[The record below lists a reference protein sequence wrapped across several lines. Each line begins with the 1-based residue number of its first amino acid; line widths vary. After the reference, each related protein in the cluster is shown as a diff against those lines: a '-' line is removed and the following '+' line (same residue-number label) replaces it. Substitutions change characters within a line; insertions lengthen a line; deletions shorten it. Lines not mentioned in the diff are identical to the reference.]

1 MQHAMATKMTN
12 IWHYAERHEQWKR
25 VTLPACILKMY
36 CRPGATAEN
45 MIQPITGLQ
54 SLSIPVRRFPKKLHR
69 STYLY
74 IYVFPFFIHKPLP
87 GGPNHVWTKILAY
100 IRRSGW
106 VWSISGNIYRQTT
119 LFYWNEVVTR
129 RCRNLHLSSHRGP
142 NVHTP
147 FAWDEPWTF
156 AHVLY
161 TPLPNEC
168 LTICFVSFFRN
179 LNFGL
184 P

>member
-54 SLSIPVRRFPKKLHR
+54 SSSIPVRRFPKKLHR

-74 IYVFPFFIHKPLP
+74 ICIPVFYTQAASRWSKSCLDQDSRIYSKIWLGMINIRKYLPPNNAFLLKRSSYEAMPEFAPFI
-87 GGPNHVWTKILAY
+87 AQ
-100 IRRSGW
+100 RSK
-106 VWSISGNIYRQTT
+106 RP
-119 LFYWNEVVTR
+119 
-129 RCRNLHLSSHRGP
+129 H
-142 NVHTP
+142 
-147 FAWDEPWTF
+147 A
-156 AHVLY
+156 
-161 TPLPNEC
+161 
-168 LTICFVSFFRN
+168 ICMR
-179 LNFGL
+179 
-184 P
+184 

>member
-54 SLSIPVRRFPKKLHR
+54 SSSIPVRRFPKKLHR

-74 IYVFPFFIHKPLP
+74 IYMYSRF
-87 GGPNHVWTKILAY
+87 
-100 IRRSGW
+100 
-106 VWSISGNIYRQTT
+106 
-119 LFYWNEVVTR
+119 
-129 RCRNLHLSSHRGP
+129 
-142 NVHTP
+142 
-147 FAWDEPWTF
+147 
-156 AHVLY
+156 LY
-161 TPLPNEC
+161 TSRFQVVQ
-168 LTICFVSFFRN
+168 IM
-179 LNFGL
+179 FGPRFSHIFEDL
-184 P
+184 AGYDQYQEIFTAKQRFSTETK